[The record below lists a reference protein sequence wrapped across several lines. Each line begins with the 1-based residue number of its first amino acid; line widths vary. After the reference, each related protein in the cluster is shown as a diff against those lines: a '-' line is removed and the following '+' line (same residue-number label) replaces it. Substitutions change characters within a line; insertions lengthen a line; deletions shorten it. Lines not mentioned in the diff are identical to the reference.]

1 MNLPTKITFI
11 RILLVPIFLVCILI
25 DIWETRLIALIIF
38 ILGGVTDTID
48 GMIARKQNIVT
59 KIGSSIDPLAD
70 KLLITTAL
78 ISFLGFKEL
87 RIPVW
92 TVIVIVIRDYII
104 TWLRSL
110 EYKKSMPAD
119 RTAKFKTLLQNVV
132 IICILLIL
140 TFKKQIIKLGVD
152 RYIINLFP
160 RTAMIVVALFTLF
173 SGVLYIIR
181 YNKLIIEN
189 LEQKN

>member
-11 RILLVPIFLVCILI
+11 RILLVPVFLICMLI
-25 DIWETRLIALIIF
+25 DVWETKVVALIIF
-38 ILGGVTDTID
+38 ILGGITDTID
-48 GMIARKQNIVT
+48 GMIARKQNVVT

-78 ISFLGFKEL
+78 MSFLGFKEL

-104 TWLRSL
+104 TWVRSL

-119 RTAKFKTLLQNVV
+119 KAAKFKTLLQNITV
-132 IICILLIL
+132 ICILLIL
-140 TFKKQIIKLGVD
+140 TFKNQIVKFGVD
-152 RYIINLFP
+152 KYIINLFP
-160 RTAMIVVALFTLF
+160 RIAMVIVALFTLF
-173 SGVLYIIR
+173 SGILYIIK

-189 LEQKN
+189 IEQKN

>member
-11 RILLVPIFLVCILI
+11 RILFVPIFLVCILI
-25 DIWETRLIALIIF
+25 DIWETRIIALIIF
-38 ILGGVTDTID
+38 ILGGITDTID
-48 GMIARKQNIVT
+48 GIIARRQNVVT

-92 TVIVIVIRDYII
+92 TVVVIVIRDYII
-104 TWLRSL
+104 TWVRSL

-119 RTAKFKTLLQNVV
+119 KTAKVKTLLQNVV

-140 TFKKQIIKLGVD
+140 TFKRQIIKFGVD
-152 RYIINLFP
+152 RYIISLFP
-160 RTAMIVVALFTLF
+160 RVAMIVIALFTLF
-173 SGVLYIIR
+173 SGVLYIIK
-181 YNKLIIEN
+181 YNKIIIEK